1 MASKE
6 FDFIAF
12 SKLHGMVQGGS
23 SASPAKGLF
32 FGESLTKVYRAY
44 MGGDI
49 VWDSWKAILSAPDFS
64 VPAKAVEVKDHI
76 QVESK
81 GTDYEKVSHSM
92 PYTLSPESIGKNTSS
107 LARTVDVTIQQTQS
121 KEKIVVKATQSAN
134 QVSEVKFD
142 IPTVVSASA
151 SVVPAKGGV
160 STLTVSWSQVKTTN
174 YSNGSSTTETLTGTS
189 VATVTNGGDIVTG
202 SKIENGKVSV
212 PSAGTSTYNGSR
224 KAYTIMAYTFTV
236 NGVKKNVSGVGIVVM
251 QSQNSVSYSYAT
263 PVLTATYTD
272 VGANGSAASLTLKY
286 TQVRTNSYTS
296 EVPPTTT
303 SLSGTISKT
312 ATSGIYI
319 SAISG
324 SNNKNGAS
332 VVVTSGSSSRG
343 NVTADNLTTNPTSR
357 AEVLKV
363 SISASVNGK
372 SATVSVSVYQQAN
385 VRTETGKTG
394 GVTTYG
400 NVVAGKITNA
410 TIPASGGNA
419 TATAGNGS
427 QSWSTTAV
435 ETSYTHTSGSP
446 LTLVTTAASSGTDTI
461 YPSHASLYAS
471 ALQKPASD
479 SPVTTVKSQAV
490 TWSGSGNK
498 SASGTMYVYQQAN
511 VIKSYGDVTVVS
523 HGSVASDIPASGGS
537 RTASGGSGKQ
547 TITYTSNATRAGS
560 VTCGTYS
567 TVSAGTLGTTPT
579 SRTKKG
585 TSSATLTGEG
595 GKTATVSVD
604 VYQQA
609 NVRTETGKTGGVTTY
624 GNVVAGK
631 ITNATI
637 PASGGNATATAGNG
651 SQSWSTTAVETSYT
665 HTSGSPLTLVTT
677 AASSGTDTIYPSH
690 ASLYASAL
698 QKPASDSPVTT
709 VKSQAVTWN
718 GSGNKSASGTMYVYQ
733 QANAVTSYG
742 AITIN
747 SHGSVASDIPASGG
761 SRAASGGSGSQTV
774 TYTSKATRAGSVT
787 CGTYSTVS
795 AGSLGT
801 TPKSRTKIGTS
812 SAKLT
817 GEGGMTATV
826 SVDVHQQANARSAN
840 PTSYGSWVVD
850 CSHYNGVTTNIVATG
865 GTMQVIVNSYR
876 VNTYTWTSAA
886 EEKITQY
893 GTGTITKTNID
904 SLSATS
910 FTGKSGGVVITAT
923 IGENPTKDQR
933 SCTVTATSNSVTK
946 SASRTQNASVFAL
959 SATPPLAGHGG
970 GNYTLQIISTR
981 NGKAFKPSVSVSG
994 ISGASVV
1001 SITLATDV
1009 STTGLYYC
1017 VISFPANS
1025 STSSRTLT
1033 ASISQTGG
1041 NSTTASITQSGVPVT
1056 ILGIGYYAGGFAF
1069 YKNPLNGSINYNRLT
1084 VSGKWSSEGPEW
1096 TGGTL
1101 VDARAVVSNTNTGTG
1116 TVISSLPLGSI
1127 TLPQDGLADF
1137 GDNGAGLRGSEQ
1149 AKYVLLY
1156 WGSPSQLNQVV
1167 EIPPAGAEPK
1177 T

>member
-1 MASKE
+1 
-6 FDFIAF
+6 
-12 SKLHGMVQGGS
+12 MVQGGS

-49 VWDSWKAILSAPDFS
+49 VWDAWKAILSAPDFS

-134 QVSEVKFD
+134 QVAEVKFD
-142 IPTVVSASA
+142 IPTVVSVSA

-160 STLTVSWSQVKTTN
+160 STLIVSWSQVKTTN

-272 VGANGSAASLTLKY
+272 VGANGSAASLTLQY

-490 TWSGSGNK
+490 TW
-498 SASGTMYVYQQAN
+498 
-511 VIKSYGDVTVVS
+511 
-523 HGSVASDIPASGGS
+523 
-537 RTASGGSGKQ
+537 
-547 TITYTSNATRAGS
+547 
-560 VTCGTYS
+560 
-567 TVSAGTLGTTPT
+567 
-579 SRTKKG
+579 
-585 TSSATLTGEG
+585 
-595 GKTATVSVD
+595 
-604 VYQQA
+604 
-609 NVRTETGKTGGVTTY
+609 
-624 GNVVAGK
+624 
-631 ITNATI
+631 
-637 PASGGNATATAGNG
+637 
-651 SQSWSTTAVETSYT
+651 
-665 HTSGSPLTLVTT
+665 
-677 AASSGTDTIYPSH
+677 
-690 ASLYASAL
+690 
-698 QKPASDSPVTT
+698 
-709 VKSQAVTWN
+709 N

-742 AITIN
+742 AITIT

-795 AGSLGT
+795 AGSLDT

-826 SVDVHQQANARSAN
+826 SVDVYQQANARSAN

-876 VNTYTWTSAA
+876 VNTYTWTSEA
-886 EEKITQY
+886 EEKVTQY

-910 FTGKSGGVVITAT
+910 FTGKSGGVIITAT

-933 SCTVTATSNSVTK
+933 TCTVTATSSSVTK

-959 SATPPLAGHGG
+959 SATPPLVDHGG

-1001 SITLATDV
+1001 SITLATNV

-1041 NSTTASITQSGVPVT
+1041 NSMTTSITQSGVPVT

-1069 YKNPLNGSINYNRLT
+1069 YKNPLSGAVNYNRIT

-1177 T
+1177 LNE

>member
-6 FDFIAF
+6 FDYIAF
-12 SKLHGMVQGGS
+12 SNLYGTLQEGS
-23 SASPAKGLF
+23 PAKPAKGLY
-32 FGESLTKVYRAY
+32 FGATLAKVYRAY

-49 VWDSWKAILSAPDFS
+49 AWDAWKAILSAEDFQ
-64 VPAKAVEVKDHI
+64 VPANSVEVKDYI
-76 QVESK
+76 DVKSE
-81 GTDYEKVSHSM
+81 GADFDKVNHAI
-92 PYTLSPESIGKNTSS
+92 PYTLSPASISKNTST
-107 LARTVDVTIQQTQS
+107 LARNVDITIQNQS
-121 KEKIVVKATQSAN
+121 NETITVKAVQSAN
-134 QVSEVKFD
+134 QVTEIRYKTPEVISTSISD
-142 IPTVVSASA
+142 
-151 SVVPAKGGV
+151 VPAKGGL
-160 STLTVSWSQVKTTN
+160 STLAVNWSQKKTTY
-174 YSNGSSTTETLTGTS
+174 YSNKDEVEETIYGTA
-189 VATVTNGGDIVTG
+189 VATVTGGDEIV
-202 SKIENGKVSV
+202 SNCKIESGKVRV
-212 PSAGTSTYNGSR
+212 PSAGTATYKGSR
-224 KAYTIMAYTFTV
+224 QAYNITSYTFTV
-236 NGVKKNVSGVGIVVM
+236 NNVKKDVTNVSLIVI
-251 QSQNSVSYSYAT
+251 QLENAVSYTYAA

-272 VGANGSAASLTLKY
+272 VGANGSAAVLTLKY
-286 TQVRTNSYTS
+286 TQSRTNSYTS
-296 EVPPTTT
+296 GTPPTTT
-303 SLSGTISKT
+303 NLSGTITKS
-312 ATSGIYI
+312 ATSGNYI
-319 SAISG
+319 TSISG
-324 SNNKNGAS
+324 SDSKNNAS
-332 VVVTSGSSSRG
+332 VDASAGYSYRG
-343 NVTADNLTTNPTSR
+343 NVTAKNLTTNPTSR
-357 AEVLKV
+357 TAVLKV

-372 SATVSVSVYQQAN
+372 SAT
-385 VRTETGKTG
+385 
-394 GVTTYG
+394 
-400 NVVAGKITNA
+400 I
-410 TIPASGGNA
+410 
-419 TATAGNGS
+419 
-427 QSWSTTAV
+427 
-435 ETSYTHTSGSP
+435 
-446 LTLVTTAASSGTDTI
+446 
-461 YPSHASLYAS
+461 
-471 ALQKPASD
+471 
-479 SPVTTVKSQAV
+479 
-490 TWSGSGNK
+490 
-498 SASGTMYVYQQAN
+498 
-511 VIKSYGDVTVVS
+511 
-523 HGSVASDIPASGGS
+523 
-537 RTASGGSGKQ
+537 
-547 TITYTSNATRAGS
+547 
-560 VTCGTYS
+560 
-567 TVSAGTLGTTPT
+567 
-579 SRTKKG
+579 
-585 TSSATLTGEG
+585 
-595 GKTATVSVD
+595 SVD

-651 SQSWSTTAVETSYT
+651 SQTWSTTAVETSYT

-677 AASSGTDTIYPSH
+677 AASSGTDTISPSH

-709 VKSQAVTWN
+709 VKSQAVTWS

-742 AITIN
+742 AITIT

-774 TYTSKATRAGSVT
+774 TYTSKATRAGSVS

-795 AGSLGT
+795 AGSLDT

-826 SVDVHQQANARSAN
+826 SVDVYQQANARSAN

-865 GTMQVIVNSYR
+865 GTMQVVVNSYR
-876 VNTYTWTSAA
+876 VNTYTWTSEA

-933 SCTVTATSNSVTK
+933 TCTVTATSSSVTK

-959 SATPPLAGHGG
+959 SATPPLVDHGG

-981 NGKAFKPSVSVSG
+981 NGKAFEPSVSVSG

-1001 SITLATDV
+1001 SITLATNV

-1041 NSTTASITQSGVPVT
+1041 NSTTTSITQSGVPVT

-1069 YKNPLNGSINYNRLT
+1069 YKNPLSGAVNYNRIT

-1116 TVISSLPLGSI
+1116 TVISSLSLGSI

-1177 T
+1177 LNE